1 MLTLYDAARCPYC
14 ARARIALAE
23 KGLGYET
30 VEVDLDHRPAWM
42 VELNPPGGRVPVI
55 DEGGFVLPESVVIME
70 YLEER
75 YPEPALL
82 PADAADRA
90 SARLLIER
98 FDRFGDPYYD
108 IYFKRETGS
117 VDRIESALGALDA
130 QLEQF
135 PYLGGTE
142 YGLADIAYIPWVL
155 RAEARLGLDLSG
167 FESLCGWRDRLLERP
182 SIAAEREVV
191 TAL

>member
-135 PYLGGTE
+135 PYLGGTRVRRSPTSPTSR
-142 YGLADIAYIPWVL
+142 GFFAL
-155 RAEARLGLDLSG
+155 R
-167 FESLCGWRDRLLERP
+167 RDSVSTSRASSPSAGGATACSSAPRSRP
-182 SIAAEREVV
+182 NGRS
-191 TAL
+191 